1 VNESESQHAPDG
13 PKEGAEPPAL
23 AARSAADPA
32 PALAAAGR
40 VTHCPSECTRRN
52 YVLGVVNGSLGT
64 VAYDFLHPDLLLN
77 GLVFAVSRSAFG
89 EDVAFYLVAL
99 LSIINKGGSLLPQ
112 LYVSSHL
119 EHRPCKR
126 PFYILLTIL
135 RGFGSA
141 ALVFSIWLLASRVDG
156 LTLGLFFGSF
166 LVIAF
171 CMGAGH
177 VVTLDMFGRMIN
189 MERIGTFLGTREFLG
204 GAFSFVA
211 GLAIV
216 QPILNRGQGSGDTA
230 ILASNFVWL
239 GVIGATL
246 TVLSMVAL
254 ILCREEEGPRAKRR
268 TTFLESLIRGWRW
281 LKRNRDYRAYFWLR
295 VAFRVNDLAMAF
307 FIPYGVMK
315 LNAGGETAGVVV
327 LGGVLVATFKLS
339 RVASSALWGWTVD
352 RYGDRVTLV
361 ATGACF
367 VLAPVLALAA
377 PVLPPVFHVPIP
389 TTSAALDLPLLV
401 YLAALMTIGAA
412 YQGSIIGGNRFL
424 IGRAPPRRRLSYIG
438 FLNTLT
444 SPLTLLPMLAAVVAA
459 RLGVTTLFV
468 AIVGGGVLYL
478 VGSLRI
484 RPEAEILPHRR
495 RGVPAAEP
503 AEGGP

>member
-1 VNESESQHAPDG
+1 
-13 PKEGAEPPAL
+13 
-23 AARSAADPA
+23 
-32 PALAAAGR
+32 
-40 VTHCPSECTRRN
+40 
-52 YVLGVVNGSLGT
+52 
-64 VAYDFLHPDLLLN
+64 
-77 GLVFAVSRSAFG
+77 
-89 EDVAFYLVAL
+89 
-99 LSIINKGGSLLPQ
+99 
-112 LYVSSHL
+112 
-119 EHRPCKR
+119 
-126 PFYILLTIL
+126 
-135 RGFGSA
+135 
-141 ALVFSIWLLASRVDG
+141 
-156 LTLGLFFGSF
+156 
-166 LVIAF
+166 
-171 CMGAGH
+171 MGAGH
-177 VVTLDMFGRMIN
+177 VITLDMFGRMIN
-189 MERIGTFLGTREFLG
+189 MDRIGTFLGTREFLG

-295 VAFRVNDLAMAF
+295 VAFRVNDLGMAF

-315 LNAGGETAGVVV
+315 LKSGGETAGVVV

-377 PVLPPVFHVPIP
+377 PVLPPGFHVPIP

-401 YLAALMTIGAA
+401 YLAALATIGAA

-444 SPLTLLPMLAAVVAA
+444 SPLTLLPMLAALVAA
-459 RLGVTTLFV
+459 RLGVTALFV